1 MQGRSMVPWLTDS
14 GKAEEPRTL
23 YWQHE
28 VNAAIREGNWKLV
41 TSDDRKPDRWELY
54 DLTEDRSESD
64 DLSGDY
70 PQRVEQ
76 MKDQWQEWAENS
88 DVLPWPEERG
98 RMERVPLPPR

>member
-1 MQGRSMVPWLTDS
+1 MAPWFTDS
-14 GKAEEPRTL
+14 GKAEEARTL

-41 TSDDRKPDRWELY
+41 TSDDRKPDSWELY

-76 MKDQWQEWAENS
+76 MKDQWREWAENS